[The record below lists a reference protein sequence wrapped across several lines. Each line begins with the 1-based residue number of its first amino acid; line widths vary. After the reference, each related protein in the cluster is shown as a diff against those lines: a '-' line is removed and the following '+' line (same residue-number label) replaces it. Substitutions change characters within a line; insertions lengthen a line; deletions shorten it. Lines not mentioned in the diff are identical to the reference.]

1 MKFYIPINLIIS
13 GGSMNLKEEIEE
25 FKIQVMNG
33 MYMKDYISKS
43 KNIKIK
49 IEKESEKSLKFF
61 SNLYFSNLI
70 TMEQYLNMKT
80 KVDNS
85 RMYYKSLLSF
95 Y

>member
-1 MKFYIPINLIIS
+1 
-13 GGSMNLKEEIEE
+13 MNLKNEIEE

-61 SNLYFSNLI
+61 SNLYFLDLI
-70 TMEQYLNMKT
+70 TMEQYFNMKT

>member
-1 MKFYIPINLIIS
+1 
-13 GGSMNLKEEIEE
+13 MNLKDEIEE

-43 KNIKIK
+43 IIIKNK
-49 IEKESEKSLKFF
+49 IEKESEKCLKFF
-61 SNLYFSNLI
+61 SNLYFLDLI
-70 TMEQYLNMKT
+70 TMEQYFNMKT

>member
-1 MKFYIPINLIIS
+1 
-13 GGSMNLKEEIEE
+13 MNLKEEIEE

-61 SNLYFSNLI
+61 SNLYFLNFI
-70 TMEQYLNMKT
+70 TMEQYLKMKI

>member
-1 MKFYIPINLIIS
+1 MLIS
-13 GGSMNLKEEIEE
+13 GGIMNLKEEIDE

-33 MYMKDYISKS
+33 MYMKDYIGKS
-43 KNIKIK
+43 KMLKNK
-49 IEKESEKSLKFF
+49 IENESEKSLEFF

-85 RMYYKSLLSF
+85 RKYYKSLLSF

>member
-1 MKFYIPINLIIS
+1 
-13 GGSMNLKEEIEE
+13 MNLKKEIEE

-43 KNIKIK
+43 KIIKIK

-61 SNLYFSNLI
+61 SNLYFLNLI
-70 TMEQYLNMKT
+70 TREQYLNMKD
-80 KVDNS
+80 KIDKS
-85 RMYYKSLLSF
+85 RKYYKSLLSF